1 MSRTSLRRSRT
12 LVTVMFSSKAAAALL
27 LPTLFLTGCSAELT
41 PSAKVTPAPTDVC
54 IITDGGGLE
63 DGGANESSYSAVK
76 QAVVSLG
83 VEKQQYSA
91 RPRRTAEFLTRKLEQ
106 FVSGGCGVIVA
117 VGTDLRAP
125 VIRTARENTANRF
138 ILVDD
143 APYALEIDSVP
154 SNLAH
159 IAYSVD
165 QASALAGYLAA
176 AASKTQVVA
185 TFGSFP
191 TPNVLAA
198 MHGFRAGVSRYNE
211 DHGTDVQVLGATDAT
226 ASDWTFIRSETSTL
240 AAYRA
245 STGFFAA
252 TADVIYPVASVAGF
266 GAGKA
271 SLKFPGVMVI
281 GGDRDWSTEAATAD
295 WKQNLIASVQKQVSQ
310 RVFQAIE
317 SALGPDFSNTEYL
330 GTLENEGVNLT
341 AEGSIGYPSEFTA
354 NLGRLTRD
362 IIAGRLVTNGTGN

>member
-1 MSRTSLRRSRT
+1 
-12 LVTVMFSSKAAAALL
+12 MFSSKTLAALL
-27 LPTLFLTGCSAELT
+27 LPTLLLTGCSSELT
-41 PSAKVTPAPTDVC
+41 PSAEVTPAVTDVC
-54 IITDGGGLE
+54 IITDGGGFE

-91 RPRRTAEFLTRKLEQ
+91 RPGRSVDFLTKKLEQ

-117 VGTDLRAP
+117 VGQDLRVP
-125 VIRTARENTANRF
+125 TIRTARANPTNRF

-143 APYALEIDSVP
+143 APHALELAAVP
-154 SNLAH
+154 TNLAH
-159 IAYSVD
+159 IAYAVD
-165 QASALAGYLAA
+165 QASAVAGYLAA
-176 AASKTQVVA
+176 AASKSKVVA

-198 MHGFRAGVSRYNE
+198 MHGFRAGVERYNQ
-211 DHGTDVQVLGATDAT
+211 DHATSVLVLGATDSQA
-226 ASDWTFIRSETSTL
+226 ADWTFIESETSTL

-245 STGFFAA
+245 SVGFFTA

-271 SLKFPGVMVI
+271 SLKFPGSLVI
-281 GGDRDWSTEAATAD
+281 GGDRDWSTEAITAD
-295 WKQNLIASVQKQVSQ
+295 WRANLLASVQKQVSQ
-310 RVFQAIE
+310 RVFKTIE
-317 SALGPDFSNTEYL
+317 LALGTDFVGGEYL

-341 AEGSIGYPSEFTA
+341 AENSVSYPNDFNA

-362 IIAGRLVTNGTGN
+362 IIAGRLDTNGTGN